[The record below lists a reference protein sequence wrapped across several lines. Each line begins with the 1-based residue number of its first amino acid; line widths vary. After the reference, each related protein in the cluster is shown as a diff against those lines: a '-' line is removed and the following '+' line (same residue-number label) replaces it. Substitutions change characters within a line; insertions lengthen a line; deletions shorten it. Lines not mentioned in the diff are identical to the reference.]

1 MHVQI
6 SNWKSNELWHFYIY
20 PWRRHWLPTQ
30 VFLPG
35 EFHGRSGLAGYIV
48 HGVAQSQTR
57 LRAPVTFTFIFTL
70 CSSKTQPSPVSWQ
83 PWYMVL
89 GAVMTSLHSLHPWH
103 CNHLPILSNQIQIL
117 LLLAIVD
124 SSVQFSSVAQLC
136 LTFCKCVDCSPP
148 GSSVQRYSR

>member
-1 MHVQI
+1 MFRSATGKAMNCDTFI
-6 SNWKSNELWHFYIY
+6 F
-20 PWRRHWLPTQ
+20 T
-30 VFLPG
+30 PG
-35 EFHGRSGLAGYIV
+35 EGTDYPLKYSCLENSMDRVAWQAIV

-57 LRAPVTFTFIFTL
+57 LRAFTFTFIFTL
-70 CSSKTQPSPVSWQ
+70 CSSLKTQPSLVSWQ

-124 SSVQFSSVAQLC
+124 SSVQFSSVTQSCPAL
-136 LTFCKCVDCSPP
+136 CKCLDCSPP
-148 GSSVQRYSR
+148 GSSVQHYSR